1 MPSERFFNLP
11 MDKKKRII
19 ESALKE
25 FARVPFDEISINRII
40 QDADIS
46 RGSFYQYFEDK
57 ADLQTFLLSDFAEQI
72 KTKTKRCLQEKK
84 GDMFQFFEDGLN
96 FIIDIGMKTPFIY
109 VCKNVFSQMS
119 QCKGCNQDS
128 PIEKDIRL
136 LFEKVTVTMKNE
148 YYQAYDMEDVVVVW
162 EMLLMLVKE
171 SIVRIFIM
179 EEPKEEVM
187 EKYQKKVE
195 IMKIGFKSKEKAHV

>member
-1 MPSERFFNLP
+1 MPSERFLNLP
-11 MDKKKRII
+11 MNKKKRII

-72 KTKTKRCLQEKK
+72 KVKTKRYLQEKR

-96 FIIDIGMKTPFIY
+96 FIVDIGMKTPFIY
-109 VCKNVFSQMS
+109 VCKNVFFQMS
-119 QCKGCNQDS
+119 QCKSCNQDS

-136 LFEKVTVTMKNE
+136 LFEKVSETMKNE
-148 YYQAYDMEDVVVVW
+148 YYQAYDMEDVMIVW
-162 EMLLMLVKE
+162 ELLLMLVKE
-171 SIVRIFIM
+171 SIMKIFIM
-179 EEPKEEVM
+179 EEPKEEIM
-187 EKYQKKVE
+187 EKYKKKVE

>member
-1 MPSERFFNLP
+1 
-11 MDKKKRII
+11 
-19 ESALKE
+19 
-25 FARVPFDEISINRII
+25 
-40 QDADIS
+40 
-46 RGSFYQYFEDK
+46 
-57 ADLQTFLLSDFAEQI
+57 
-72 KTKTKRCLQEKK
+72 
-84 GDMFQFFEDGLN
+84 MFQFFEDGLN